1 MRVVP
6 LQKEIAAVDKELGT
20 LDASWQLE
28 QSSADPV
35 PLHQVKQAIDST
47 KTQMNLLQTIV
58 KQIHVKKGQKIEG
71 IEFQFDAKVNA
82 APSTQTVAGA
92 FALSRQKILG
102 VMELLPIPSFPKG
115 QDLSYKLFVHLRAP
129 APN

>member
-47 KTQMNLLQTIV
+47 DVNTQMNLLQTIV
-58 KQIHVKKGQKIEG
+58 KQIHVKKGQKTEG
-71 IEFQFDAKVNA
+71 I
-82 APSTQTVAGA
+82 G
-92 FALSRQKILG
+92 
-102 VMELLPIPSFPKG
+102 
-115 QDLSYKLFVHLRAP
+115 HLIMNKSLP
-129 APN
+129 APRLQIGAYRLYNRLFYRK